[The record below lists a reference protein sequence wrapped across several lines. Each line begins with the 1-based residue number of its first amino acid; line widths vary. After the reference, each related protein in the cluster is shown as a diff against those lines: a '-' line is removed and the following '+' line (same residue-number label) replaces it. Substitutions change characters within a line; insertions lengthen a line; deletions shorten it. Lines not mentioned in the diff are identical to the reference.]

1 MSDFL
6 TPLVEAYRAENP
18 PQSLDARALRTRI
31 LQASARRH
39 QSPARH
45 LKWLIPLAAA
55 FLGSAALAAT
65 PVARPFMTHVW
76 AHVAALVTS
85 GTSPRAPVVHRAPP
99 LAPPA
104 LTLAPH
110 PDLPRPSPL
119 AASPALPVPAPSDL
133 PAPARRPETPSVP
146 ALAPS
151 VRRTSGAN
159 AVSDPAPP
167 GSVAASAGSA
177 SPFSERGG
185 ELPERR
191 EGGGARSSEPI
202 SRSEMPAP
210 PPSGPVAPSTP
221 LAPDL
226 SAYQVAHRLHFT
238 NGDYARA
245 FVAWNGYLGRFPHGT
260 FAPEA
265 RLNRAVCLAR
275 LGRKQEATVEL
286 DAIATGRGSYAPQA
300 RRLLEALT
308 RRE

>member
-18 PQSLDARALRTRI
+18 PQSLNARALRTRI
-31 LQASARRH
+31 LQASARRE

-45 LKWLIPLAAA
+45 LRWLVPMAAA
-55 FLGSAALAAT
+55 FIGSAALAAT
-65 PVARPFMTHVW
+65 PAAHPFVTHVW

-85 GTSPRAPVVHRAPP
+85 GASQRAPVVHRSSS

-110 PDLPRPSPL
+110 PDLPRPSP
-119 AASPALPVPAPSDL
+119 PAVPPEPAPREPTVTAPSDPAALARL
-133 PAPARRPETPSVP
+133 PEARSFAARSPARGRP
-146 ALAPS
+146 
-151 VRRTSGAN
+151 SGAN
-159 AVSDPAPP
+159 AVSPELAPPASVTAETRAVPSRRSADPQPPDAVASPPAP
-167 GSVAASAGSA
+167 VT
-177 SPFSERGG
+177 
-185 ELPERR
+185 
-191 EGGGARSSEPI
+191 
-202 SRSEMPAP
+202 P
-210 PPSGPVAPSTP
+210 PLTP

-245 FVAWNGYLGRFPHGT
+245 IVAWNGYLAHFPSGT

-275 LGRKQEATVEL
+275 LGRKQEARIEL
-286 DAIATGRGSYAPQA
+286 EAIATGRGSYALQA
-300 RRLLEALT
+300 QRLLAALSP
-308 RRE
+308 RE